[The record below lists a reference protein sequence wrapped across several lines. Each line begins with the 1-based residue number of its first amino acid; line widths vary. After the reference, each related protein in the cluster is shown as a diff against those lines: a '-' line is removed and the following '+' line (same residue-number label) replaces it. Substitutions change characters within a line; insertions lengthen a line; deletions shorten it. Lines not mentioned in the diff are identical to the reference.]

1 MNFEY
6 HSYPNHVHFGT
17 GNMKL
22 LPGMLKAYQK
32 VMVIATGR
40 MGDQVDELK
49 EALGAG
55 RMVWFSKVIQHV
67 PDKLVTEAD
76 AFRAAHQPDV
86 LVAIGG
92 GSVIGLAKALALE
105 KWIPQVA
112 VPTTFS
118 GSEQTN
124 IYGISSDGTKKTGRD
139 NKVLPG
145 TVIYDPALYLSM
157 PKDLA
162 VTSAMN
168 AMAHLM
174 EAVYSPSGN
183 PVTRNNALQ
192 GMVAIKTGI
201 NDLSKTENLTKS
213 IAEKLLFGSFLAGK
227 CLCEVEMSLH
237 HKAAHVLGGS
247 FGMEH
252 SSVHTVLQSYVLA
265 YQWPHLSLH
274 IQNNFKQAL
283 DSEYPPK
290 TLKDLAEHAGAKT
303 DLKSMGFKE
312 EDIETAAKMITSKPY
327 ANVAPVTKEGLVKLL
342 SNAFHGKID

>member
-6 HSYPNHVHFGT
+6 HSYPNHVYFGN
-17 GNMKL
+17 GKINL
-22 LPGMLKAYQK
+22 LPSLLKDYQK
-32 VMVIATGR
+32 VMVIATERLRVHVEQLTNESG
-40 MGDQVDELK
+40 K
-49 EALGAG
+49 E

-67 PDKLVTEAD
+67 PDTLVTEAD
-76 AFRAAHQPDV
+76 AFRADHQPDV

-92 GSVIGLAKALALE
+92 GSAIGLAKALALE

-145 TVIYDPALYLSM
+145 TVIYDPALFLSM

-183 PVTRNNALQ
+183 PVTSNNALP

-201 NDLSKTENLTKS
+201 IDLSKTESLTKS

-274 IQNNFKQAL
+274 IQNDFKRVL
-283 DSEYPPK
+283 DSEYPPVA
-290 TLKDLAEHAGAKT
+290 LKDLAEHAGAKT
-303 DLKSMGFKE
+303 DLKSIGFKE
-312 EDIETAAKMITSKPY
+312 EDIETAAEMITSKPY
-327 ANVAPVTKEGLVKLL
+327 ANVAPVSKEGLLKLL